1 VNKSRA
7 LAAASEQ
14 VAERCTD
21 IVKPRAPI
29 HDLVY
34 PPIPDSFNAAVRTL
48 ALRTA
53 AGSPDDLV
61 SRGYARYTSPG
72 AARNITVP
80 ERSPKR
86 LQRGPS
92 PRGPKRAG

>member
-48 ALRTA
+48 ACTLRTA

-72 AARNITVP
+72 AARNITVMA
-80 ERSPKR
+80 
-86 LQRGPS
+86 LT
-92 PRGPKRAG
+92 AG

>member
-1 VNKSRA
+1 MNKSRA

-48 ALRTA
+48 A
-53 AGSPDDLV
+53 
-61 SRGYARYTSPG
+61 
-72 AARNITVP
+72 
-80 ERSPKR
+80 
-86 LQRGPS
+86 
-92 PRGPKRAG
+92 